1 MGLKYEMITILV
13 QTRNRIEIVLFV
25 QLFCAEYTAMGS
37 NEELPLGEEFQSLL
51 KCFIVHNEKKAI
63 KRFAP
68 AKKLLQQLE

>member
-1 MGLKYEMITILV
+1 MLYNLLLMYRRLSD
-13 QTRNRIEIVLFV
+13 
-25 QLFCAEYTAMGS
+25 YTAMGS

-51 KCFIVHNEKKAI
+51 KCFVDHHEKKAM

>member
-1 MGLKYEMITILV
+1 
-13 QTRNRIEIVLFV
+13 
-25 QLFCAEYTAMGS
+25 MGS